1 MSATQ
6 SPPQLLIVDCAKT
19 PAGKPVRAFMKRNS
33 TLKVLSV
40 SFALSTLLRAVRS
53 LLDGS

>member
-19 PAGKPVRAFMKRNS
+19 PVGKLARAFVKRNS

-40 SFALSTLLRAVRS
+40 SIALSTLLRAVRS
-53 LLDGS
+53 VFDGS